1 MKNKKFK
8 FLSFCLVLGMFLGL
22 TGCKSSKKNYDNYA
36 TVIYNLEGGI
46 YRGSSEAVKVYYNV
60 SEGST
65 QTVGTTLENLDTN
78 QINPYGDNVFSGWY
92 YKDEN
97 GNKVDFT
104 SNYKIGYKEQLNVYA
119 NWRKKITFTWEF
131 KANVEGEDI
140 VLASYDFAQ
149 PGDALS
155 VDSNRL
161 KTLKEALLEN
171 NYTYDGSNESG
182 SFVYN
187 GTSYTID
194 NLSNIVMPDDE
205 VNHTETIYVNC
216 ISGRYKYVSTLTEL
230 SSALKSDFVYND
242 DDINN
247 IIYYEGIYLANDIE
261 STSYINFAQLTGNSN
276 HTIKF
281 IGNNHKI
288 TYSFASRSGVSEK
301 INNTNYNCGTIFN
314 QASYLDIENLEFDI
328 TFNANVSNTA
338 IIGFAMGVNNCNIN
352 NVKVKFD
359 YKIGSKNALDTL
371 FVPSVENYSGIYDTD
386 NSKNNTITNFD
397 CTITNITEGE

>member
-1 MKNKKFK
+1 
-8 FLSFCLVLGMFLGL
+8 
-22 TGCKSSKKNYDNYA
+22 
-36 TVIYNLEGGI
+36 
-46 YRGSSEAVKVYYNV
+46 
-60 SEGST
+60 
-65 QTVGTTLENLDTN
+65 
-78 QINPYGDNVFSGWY
+78 
-92 YKDEN
+92 
-97 GNKVDFT
+97 
-104 SNYKIGYKEQLNVYA
+104 
-119 NWRKKITFTWEF
+119 
-131 KANVEGEDI
+131 
-140 VLASYDFAQ
+140 
-149 PGDALS
+149 
-155 VDSNRL
+155 
-161 KTLKEALLEN
+161 
-171 NYTYDGSNESG
+171 
-182 SFVYN
+182 
-187 GTSYTID
+187 
-194 NLSNIVMPDDE
+194 MPDDE

-216 ISGRYKYVSTLTEL
+216 ISGRFKYVSTLTEL

-288 TYSFASRSGVSEK
+288 TYSFASRSGVSET
-301 INNTNYNCGTIFN
+301 IDNTKYSCGTIFN

-371 FVPSVENYSGIYDTD
+371 FVPSIENYSGIYDTD